1 MVEHDDSLCVI
12 CSRPLSARDSV
23 AYGSRCEDCWCAG
36 GNGEYDSRLAG
47 GPHPPP
53 AKETRGRP
61 THSQGAARCYSSSLT
76 TDDLK
81 SITNQGRRS
90 KR

>member
-1 MVEHDDSLCVI
+1 MIKRDDTVCVV
-12 CSRPLSARDSV
+12 CTRPLSLRDR
-23 AYGSRCEDCWCAG
+23 ATYGSRCEDCWCAG
-36 GNGEYDSRLAG
+36 GMAEDDSRLSG
-47 GPHPPP
+47 GPYPPSVT
-53 AKETRGRP
+53 ETRGRP
-61 THSQGAARCYSSSLT
+61 AHSPSAARCYSGSLT